1 MGKSNSTKR
10 GLISLFLVIIFFS
23 SQNIFSQEQND
34 KIVINSSIE
43 NIVRTLASEGFEG
56 RAPQTK
62 GDTLTAAFVSNFFQN
77 NGIKPLLK
85 DYFQEVSYKDRV
97 KNAINK
103 DSANTLTYSRNV
115 IGIIEGSDKNLKN
128 EYIIIGAHMDHLG
141 MGGSMSGSRIDSLA
155 VHYGADDNASGVALM
170 LDLAKKFKNKPS
182 NRSLIFIA
190 FAGEEKGLVG
200 SKGFVNN
207 LPFDK
212 NLINA
217 MFNFDMVGN
226 LKNNSITAGG
236 SKTSSTSE
244 ELIIKHAQNHNLKPS
259 LSPNGHGPSDH
270 SSFYAQNI
278 PVFYFTTGADD
289 TYHTPRDN
297 ADRINYK
304 GIELLSN
311 FTFDLIKDIA
321 NNKDRLVFQEAG
333 SATQETGRAS
343 FKITLGIMPDVTGST
358 ENGLKAD
365 VVIKDRP
372 AYKAGLQNGD
382 IIIEI
387 DSVKV
392 KDINDYMKCLASLKA
407 DSITKVKVIRGSEVK
422 EIEVK
427 L

>member
-34 KIVINSSIE
+34 KRVVNSSIE
-43 NIVRTLASEGFEG
+43 NTVRTLASEGFEG

-62 GDTLTAAFVSNFFQN
+62 GDTLTAIFVSNFFQN

-170 LDLAKKFKNKPS
+170 LDLAKKFKNKPTK
-182 NRSLIFIA
+182 RSLIFIA

-236 SKTSSTSE
+236 SKTSTSSE
-244 ELIIKHAQNHNLKPS
+244 ELILKYANKHNLKTS
-259 LSPNGHGPSDH
+259 LSPSGHGPSDH
-270 SSFYAQNI
+270 SSFYAKNI

-304 GIELLSN
+304 GIELLSS
-311 FTFDLIKDIA
+311 FTYDLIKDIA
-321 NNKDRLVFQEAG
+321 NNKDRLIFQEAG
-333 SATQETGRAS
+333 SPTQENGRAS

-372 AYKAGLQNGD
+372 AYNAGLQNGD

-392 KDINDYMKCLASLKA
+392 KDINDYMKCLANLKA
-407 DSITKVKVIRGSEVK
+407 DTITKVKVKRGSEIK
-422 EIEVK
+422 EFEVK